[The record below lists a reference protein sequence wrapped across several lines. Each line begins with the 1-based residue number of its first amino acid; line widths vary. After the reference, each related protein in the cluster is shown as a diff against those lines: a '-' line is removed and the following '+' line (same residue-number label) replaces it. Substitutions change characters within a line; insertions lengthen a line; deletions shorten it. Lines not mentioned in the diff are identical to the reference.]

1 MDNNY
6 QIVLTEQER
15 NALLEFLRG
24 NKPNRAVLD
33 TVRHKVETDHII
45 LDE

>member
-15 NALLEFLRG
+15 NALLAFLSSDQ
-24 NKPNRAVLD
+24 AD
-33 TVRHKVETDHII
+33 ETAIDAVRHKVETDHII